1 LDQIEQFQR
10 HDLVWLSDQAWSDI
24 FSRQTQNSE
33 DLQRWQHEEWPAV
46 VLRRDADAADD
57 EVCIGFDLS
66 LTDGRKPY
74 IFARTRVENI
84 IEHQSS
90 LSLSTVI
97 PVAPVAWQ
105 AALRELNLEATAAG
119 VRLRVYGALALQ
131 FLTGLNY
138 LDTNSRIDI
147 LFRPQ
152 DHKHLVAGLTLLQR
166 YRGQIPLDGE
176 VIFPRGQAVSWKEWL
191 LSDSVPDAAQDQLVL
206 VKDMYQARLLPK
218 HVLTES
224 LHET

>member
-10 HDLVWLSDQAWSDI
+10 HDLVWLSDQAWRDI

-33 DLQRWQHEEWPAV
+33 GLQRWQHEEWPAV
-46 VLRRDADAADD
+46 VLRRDAEAADD

-74 IFARTRVENI
+74 IFARTGVENI

-105 AALRELNLEATAAG
+105 PHYELNLEATAAG
-119 VRLRVYGALALQ
+119 VRCACMVHSHCS
-131 FLTGLNY
+131 F
-138 LDTNSRIDI
+138 
-147 LFRPQ
+147 
-152 DHKHLVAGLTLLQR
+152 
-166 YRGQIPLDGE
+166 
-176 VIFPRGQAVSWKEWL
+176 
-191 LSDSVPDAAQDQLVL
+191 
-206 VKDMYQARLLPK
+206 
-218 HVLTES
+218 
-224 LHET
+224 